1 MSNIVE
7 EGGGERATKRR
18 RENDQ
23 NCSMEVTEKVEILP
37 PEIWTRV
44 IECEFIYY
52 SFGVIEE
59 YTVKEHA
66 ERGVTGARRM
76 QSSFI
81 LVYYGTKSCLH
92 YFWRLFTN

>member
-44 IECEFIYY
+44 IECEFIQYFY
-52 SFGVIEE
+52 SHV
-59 YTVKEHA
+59 HH
-66 ERGVTGARRM
+66 
-76 QSSFI
+76 
-81 LVYYGTKSCLH
+81 LV
-92 YFWRLFTN
+92 